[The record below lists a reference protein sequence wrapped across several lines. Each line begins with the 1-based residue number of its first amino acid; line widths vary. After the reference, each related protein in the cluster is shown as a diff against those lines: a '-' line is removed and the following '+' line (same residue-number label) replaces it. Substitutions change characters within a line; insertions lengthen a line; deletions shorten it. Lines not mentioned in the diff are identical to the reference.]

1 MYLSFKH
8 QNIRVNNK
16 NKLVIKI
23 NKLIKYITFKL
34 IQNMLLKIQVSNKI
48 GLVIKIQKKVFT
60 DKNTLCN
67 RFNLQNLSISM
78 I

>member
-23 NKLIKYITFKL
+23 NKLIKYITFNL
-34 IQNMLLKIQVSNKI
+34 IQNMLLKKQVSSKI
-48 GLVIKIQKKVFT
+48 GLVIKIQKKVLT
-60 DKNTLCN
+60 DKNTL
-67 RFNLQNLSISM
+67 LIDLTYKIYQ
-78 I
+78 